1 MAIDLSSMDY
11 PQTTLAAISKPVSQS
26 DGTAQEFPLDAIDED
41 PDQPRKEFDQ
51 AKLEDLAASIKESGV
66 LQPITIKPHPT
77 DPRRYLIRY
86 GARRYRASI
95 LAGKATIPAFI
106 AEQGDDYTQ
115 VIENL
120 QRDDLTLLEI
130 AKFIQKRLDA
140 GDSKVDIAKRLGKR
154 KEFVTFHLA
163 LVDPPPF
170 IEALITEG
178 KARNVQRLYQLRNL
192 HAKHPEAVEAWCNE
206 QAELS
211 PQAIDQLA
219 NELGGKHKKP
229 TGEQEAPHDHSAG
242 ADGNAKN
249 FVRTKSGHGGEDF
262 VMTKSGKGGSRG
274 AGDKEPKPKT
284 ETIPFPR
291 SEGTKRLALD
301 VPATFIALAEAR
313 GLAPEQVLAAFMA
326 DLAHTGD
333 SNGSDERQLAD
344 AWFDRVLW
352 PEPANE
358 AAVG

>member
-1 MAIDLSSMDY
+1 MAIDLSAMDFA
-11 PQTTLAAISKPVSQS
+11 QATLAPS
-26 DGTAQEFPLDAIDED
+26 DKATGQPDGKAREFPLDAIDED
-41 PDQPRKEFDQ
+41 PDQPRRQFDQ

-77 DPRRYLIRY
+77 TPGRYLICY

-95 LAGKATIPAFI
+95 LAGKAAIPAFI
-106 AEQGDDYTQ
+106 AEQGDDYAQ

-120 QRDDLTLLEI
+120 QRDDLTPLEI
-130 AKFIQKRLDA
+130 AEFIQKRLDA

-178 KARNVQRLYQLRNL
+178 KTRNVQRLYQLRNL

-206 QAELS
+206 QVEIS

-219 NELGGKHKKP
+219 GEL
-229 TGEQEAPHDHSAG
+229 
-242 ADGNAKN
+242 
-249 FVRTKSGHGGEDF
+249 
-262 VMTKSGKGGSRG
+262 SGKGKEPTGKPEASQGHPADAGSKHLPMNKSDDDGGKASEGGIGG
-274 AGDKEPKPKT
+274 AGDKEPMPKA
-284 ETIPFPR
+284 EAIPFPH
-291 SEGTKRLALD
+291 SKGTKRLTLD
-301 VPATFIALAEAR
+301 VPTKFVALIEAR
-313 GLAPEQVLAAFMA
+313 GLTPEQVLAAFMA
-326 DLAHTGD
+326 DLAHTGS
-333 SNGSDERQLAD
+333 SNGSDERQLAH

-352 PEPANE
+352 PESADE

>member
-11 PQTTLAAISKPVSQS
+11 AQTTLAAISKPVSQS
-26 DGTAQEFPLDAIDED
+26 DGKAQEFPLNAIDED

-66 LQPITIKPHPT
+66 LQPITIKPHPI
-77 DPRRYLIRY
+77 DPGRYLIRY

-106 AEQGDDYTQ
+106 AEQGDEYAQ

-120 QRDDLTLLEI
+120 QRDDLTPLEI
-130 AKFIQKRLDA
+130 ANFIQKRLSD
-140 GDSKVDIAKRLGKR
+140 GDSKVEIAKRLGKR
-154 KEFVTFHLA
+154 KEFVTYHLA

-178 KARNVQRLYQLRNL
+178 KTRNVQRLYQLRNL
-192 HAKHPEAVEAWCNE
+192 HAKHPEAVEAWCKE
-206 QAELS
+206 QAEIS

-219 NELGGKHKKP
+219 GELGSKGKAP
-229 TGEQEAPHDHSAG
+229 TGAQEAAQGDSMPKVATDG
-242 ADGNAKN
+242 AENGDGDQKPP
-249 FVRTKSGHGGEDF
+249 GGA
-262 VMTKSGKGGSRG
+262 RG
-274 AGDKEPKPKT
+274 PKPKA
-284 ETIPFPR
+284 EPMPFQR
-291 SEGTKRLALD
+291 IDGTKRLSLEAPTKFVAL
-301 VPATFIALAEAR
+301 VEAR
-313 GLAPEQVLAAFMA
+313 GLTPEQVLVAFIA

-333 SNGSDERQLAD
+333 SNGSDERRLAD

-352 PEPANE
+352 PVPANE

>member
-11 PQTTLAAISKPVSQS
+11 AQTTLAAISKPVSQS
-26 DGTAQEFPLDAIDED
+26 GGKAQEFPLDAIDED
-41 PDQPRKEFDQ
+41 PDQPRKEFDKT
-51 AKLEDLAASIKESGV
+51 KLEDLAASIKESGV

-77 DPRRYLIRY
+77 DPGRYLIRY

-95 LAGKATIPAFI
+95 LAGRATIPAFI
-106 AEQGDDYTQ
+106 AEEGDDYAQ

-120 QRDDLTLLEI
+120 QRDDLTPLEL
-130 AKFIQKRLDA
+130 AEFIQKRLDA

-178 KARNVQRLYQLRNL
+178 KTRNIQRLYQLRNL
-192 HAKHPEAVEAWCNE
+192 HAKHPEAVEAWCKG
-206 QAELS
+206 QAEIS

-219 NELGGKHKKP
+219 GELGGKGKAT
-229 TGEQEAPHDHSAG
+229 TGAQEAPQGDSTPKATTP
-242 ADGNAKN
+242 AAK
-249 FVRTKSGHGGEDF
+249 SSDGGE
-262 VMTKSGKGGSRG
+262 KAPSSARAAQSK
-274 AGDKEPKPKT
+274 AEP
-284 ETIPFPR
+284 IPFQR
-291 SEGTKRLALD
+291 NEGTKRLSLEAPTKFVAL
-301 VPATFIALAEAR
+301 VEAR
-313 GLAPEQVLAAFMA
+313 GLTPEQVLGEFFA

-333 SNGSDERQLAD
+333 SNGSDERRLAE